1 MHRIDTST
9 ATPDHKFTEGD
20 PTIPVAATTV
30 SAPWLNAVQE
40 ELVAVI
46 TGAGLELKKSDN
58 GQLWQ
63 AISQLIT
70 NAKPGLATKA
80 KPGLVQVGGGLNIT
94 PEGILSVL
102 AASVTQAGIV
112 QLASGLSDSTTT
124 APTCKAVKDAIESK
138 LAAVNVPVGGIIAFS
153 GTFGGEGNRFPIP
166 LGEDAPDM
174 HWCLCDG
181 TTTNGLPVPDLRGR
195 MIRGAS
201 DSVPAGSTGGS
212 EKHSHSLT
220 GTVGDTTLTEAQLAS
235 HKHYVSRNKD
245 LNNANENEGASG
257 NHDTVGNYSSAGWNY
272 LTSPVGSS
280 QAHTH
285 DLAGASGDASS
296 LPPYYVLSFIMRC
309 A

>member
-1 MHRIDTST
+1 MHRIDTAT

-20 PTIPVAATTV
+20 PAVPVAATTV
-30 SAPWLNAVQE
+30 SAEWLNAVQE

-58 GQLWQ
+58 GQLWK

-94 PEGILSVL
+94 PEGLLSVL
-102 AASVTQAGIV
+102 ASSVTQAGIV
-112 QLASGLSDSTTT
+112 QLASALSDSTTM

-138 LAAVNVPVGGIIAFS
+138 LSAINVPVGGILAFS

-201 DSVPAGSTGGS
+201 DSEPAGSTGGS
-212 EKHSHSLT
+212 EKHSHGLS
-220 GTVGDTTLTEAQLAS
+220 GTVGETTLSVEQMPS
-235 HKHYVSRNKD
+235 HTHGYRKVTSWNGWNGTNDGNDCKPPKD
-245 LNNANENEGASG
+245 GQPTDATGGSQPHTHTLDGASG
-257 NHDTVGNYSSAGWNY
+257 ET
-272 LTSPVGSS
+272 
-280 QAHTH
+280 
-285 DLAGASGDASS
+285 SS
-296 LPPYYVLSFIMRC
+296 LPPYYALAYIMRT